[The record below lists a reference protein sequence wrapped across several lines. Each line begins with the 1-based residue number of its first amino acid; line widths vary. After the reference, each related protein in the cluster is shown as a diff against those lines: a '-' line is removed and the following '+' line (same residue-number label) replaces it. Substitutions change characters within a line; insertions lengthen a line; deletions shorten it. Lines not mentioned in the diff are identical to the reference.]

1 MENINVKKEY
11 EEYIQNK
18 LKKDGENNESEE
30 LSVTAIATEKGI
42 LALRNHNNRL
52 CRLES

>member
-18 LKKDGENNESEE
+18 FKKDGENNESEE
-30 LSVTAIATEKGI
+30 FSVTVIATEDTAVTGK
-42 LALRNHNNRL
+42 LDPRER
-52 CRLES
+52 

>member
-30 LSVTAIATEKGI
+30 FSVTVSATEDTAVTGK
-42 LALRNHNNRL
+42 LDPRER
-52 CRLES
+52 